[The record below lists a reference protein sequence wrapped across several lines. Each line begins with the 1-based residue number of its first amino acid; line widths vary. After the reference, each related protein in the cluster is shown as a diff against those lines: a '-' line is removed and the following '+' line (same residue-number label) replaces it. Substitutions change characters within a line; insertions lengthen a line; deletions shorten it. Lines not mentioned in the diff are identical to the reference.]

1 MNEVTPMIEIKTMDE
16 FLELPADT
24 QQAMYSHIVN
34 LVLYAGAAAVAEV
47 DVRKMMRQ
55 PNLQL
60 LEQYDVF
67 EDVIRELVISF
78 VKATTGK

>member
-1 MNEVTPMIEIKTMDE
+1 MIEIKTIDE

-24 QQAMYSHIVN
+24 QQAMYVHIMN

-47 DVRKMMRQ
+47 DVREMMRQ

-60 LEQYDVF
+60 LEQYDVA

-78 VKATTGK
+78 VKATTIK

>member
-1 MNEVTPMIEIKTMDE
+1 MIEIKTMDE

-24 QQAMYSHIVN
+24 QQAMYSHIMN

-47 DVRKMMRQ
+47 DVREMMRQ

-78 VKATTGK
+78 VKATTTVK